1 MMLVI
6 AVKNESDIKNIDIRG
21 KVCPMTFVHTK
32 INLEKM
38 ESGEIIDVLLD
49 FAPALDNIPKSC
61 EMQQLAQLISIKEI
75 PNKDKREWIM
85 RLKKL

>member
-1 MMLVI
+1 MILVI
-6 AVKNESDIKNIDIRG
+6 AVKKKSDIKNIDIRG

-38 ESGEIIDVLLD
+38 EAGDIIDVILD

-61 EMQQLAQLISIKEI
+61 ETQELAQLISIKEI
-75 PNKDKREWIM
+75 PNKEKKEWIM